1 MYMKPYHLTARIDK
15 QFFQDIWDGRKTV
28 EFRPSSENWNS
39 RCGKA
44 EKLMKQGYPVIIIL
58 MCGRKALRIEVEGIG
73 QITVRHAFWFEREG
87 LSKRIPTYTMESGK
101 VWAIHLADIV
111 SAKGVE

>member
-1 MYMKPYHLTARIDK
+1 MFMKPYHLTARIDK
-15 QFFQDIWDGRKTV
+15 QFFQQIWDGRKTV
-28 EFRPSSENWNS
+28 EFRPSSENWNA

-73 QITVRHAFWFEREG
+73 QITVRRAFWFERGG